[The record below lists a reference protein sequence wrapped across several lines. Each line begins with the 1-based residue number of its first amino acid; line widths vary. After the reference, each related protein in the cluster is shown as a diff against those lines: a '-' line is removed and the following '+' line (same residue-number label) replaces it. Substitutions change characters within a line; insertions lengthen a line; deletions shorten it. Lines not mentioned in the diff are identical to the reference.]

1 VNPQMAKAHREAFE
15 AAMLERSDDPVAI
28 LGSGHERLRNGDVP
42 YPFRPHSHF
51 WYLTGFAEPDA
62 YLVLRPA
69 SQTPLTFFVRPR
81 DREMEIWNG
90 RRAGVEGMI
99 ERFGADAAHPVEAL
113 FERLPDLLRGADTLY
128 ARTGED
134 HDFDARLLALAN
146 RLRDKTRD
154 GTTGPPGV
162 VDPGTLLNELR
173 LFKSD
178 DELAILR
185 RAAAITEEA
194 HRAAMAALEPGVH
207 EYEIEAVVD
216 GTFRRRGGWGP
227 GYGTIAASGANACIL
242 HYRENDA
249 RVGEDDLMLLDAG
262 CEVDGYTADVTRTF
276 PAAGRYSPAQRE
288 MYEVVLAAQRA
299 ALDQVRPGHT
309 FLSVHERALETL
321 VRGLLDLELLAGTVE
336 EHLEG
341 GGYRKYFMHKTSH
354 WLGLDVHDVGSYFT
368 GTSSRPLEPG
378 MVMTIEPGLYVP
390 EDDEI
395 APERMRGVGIRIED
409 DVLVT
414 ADGHENL
421 TAAVPKTVAEV
432 EAAC

>member
-185 RAAAITEEA
+185 APRRSPRRRTVRRWPRSNRASTSTRSRPSSTGRSAAA
-194 HRAAMAALEPGVH
+194 
-207 EYEIEAVVD
+207 
-216 GTFRRRGGWGP
+216 
-227 GYGTIAASGANACIL
+227 
-242 HYRENDA
+242 
-249 RVGEDDLMLLDAG
+249 
-262 CEVDGYTADVTRTF
+262 
-276 PAAGRYSPAQRE
+276 AAGAPATARSPRPART
-288 MYEVVLAAQRA
+288 RA
-299 ALDQVRPGHT
+299 SCTTART
-309 FLSVHERALETL
+309 TRASART
-321 VRGLLDLELLAGTVE
+321 T
-336 EHLEG
+336 
-341 GGYRKYFMHKTSH
+341 
-354 WLGLDVHDVGSYFT
+354 
-368 GTSSRPLEPG
+368 
-378 MVMTIEPGLYVP
+378 
-390 EDDEI
+390 
-395 APERMRGVGIRIED
+395 
-409 DVLVT
+409 
-414 ADGHENL
+414 
-421 TAAVPKTVAEV
+421 
-432 EAAC
+432 